1 MDDHNIII
9 RPLIT
14 EQGTHLA
21 GKISAYSFEV
31 NKHANKQQIKG
42 AVERL
47 YNVKVDK
54 VRTANRKGKFRRKGR
69 TMGVHPGLEKGR
81 RVSGAGLSYRPVLK
95 QSNKRRSMGIKIY
108 KPTSAGRRNSSVNDF
123 AELTTDRPEKS
134 LCVRIKKAA
143 AETTAV

>member
-21 GKISAYSFEV
+21 GKIGAYAFEV

-47 YNVKVDK
+47 YNVKVNK
-54 VRTANRKGKFRRKGR
+54 VRTANRRGKFRRRGR
-69 TMGVHPGLEKGR
+69 QIGFTSEWKKAVIYLEKDYHID
-81 RVSGAGLSYRPVLK
+81 L
-95 QSNKRRSMGIKIY
+95 
-108 KPTSAGRRNSSVNDF
+108 F
-123 AELTTDRPEKS
+123 
-134 LCVRIKKAA
+134 
-143 AETTAV
+143 